1 MLTALTRPGRS
12 VRFSAMLNAVAAV
25 VLLVLALGPGWR
37 RARLSKSLTAN
48 EAKPA
53 VRRPNR

>member
-25 VLLVLALGPGWR
+25 VLLVLALKESHR
-37 RARLSKSLTAN
+37 ERSQASRAAPQSLS
-48 EAKPA
+48 
-53 VRRPNR
+53 R